1 MQYPTYQE
9 AGWPI
14 GSGSV
19 ESANKLVV
27 EARLKGA
34 GMRLPSA
41 ERQYYAR
48 VAQWGLQS
56 RVEANLGGLGGTST
70 SVTRPASASN
80 EPTAAGAYRVVP
92 RCLGRTGAS
101 VVSSLCC
108 CYSRYDG

>member
-27 EARLKGA
+27 EARLKGV

-41 ERQYYAR
+41 ERQPHAGA
-48 VAQWGLQS
+48 AQCGVQS
-56 RVEANLGGLGGTST
+56 RVEADPGKSGGEAPSAAHPA
-70 SVTRPASASN
+70 PASTEKAS
-80 EPTAAGAYRVVP
+80 AGERLVVP
-92 RCLGRTGAS
+92 HRLGRTATS
-101 VVSSLCC
+101 IVSSLCS
-108 CYSRYDG
+108 YHDDG